1 MQGIFLN
8 WLYSIYQIIIPLFF
22 SIILQYLICKSSLKY
37 GWIIPTLSVLFFVY
51 KVFKILYPS
60 MAMNL
65 YKLNPNII
73 VLHIGILIIYSTF
86 FLTTFLYLSYEQERR
101 EKSWKELLKLLQLFN
116 RIINKL
122 YICICYWNICFKVWN
137 KDKNF

>member
-60 MAMNL
+60 LAMNL

-86 FLTTFLYLSYEQERR
+86 FLTTFCIYLMSKKEGKNH
-101 EKSWKELLKLLQLFN
+101 EKN
-116 RIINKL
+116 
-122 YICICYWNICFKVWN
+122 Y
-137 KDKNF
+137 

>member
-1 MQGIFLN
+1 MQGIFFN

-86 FLTTFLYLSYEQERR
+86 FLTTFCIYLMSKKEGKNH
-101 EKSWKELLKLLQLFN
+101 EKN
-116 RIINKL
+116 
-122 YICICYWNICFKVWN
+122 Y
-137 KDKNF
+137 